1 MMSKPGE
8 VTGRHKL
15 NDEQRKERA
24 QLLKAGHDAFDKE
37 NYKKALDNYNRAAV
51 LDGSDPEVWYSLG
64 LAYYNLGFNRE
75 AWRSYKLA
83 IHTDPDS
90 IEAVWYAAEFLYNIE
105 DYPLAKLLLERYLLM
120 ESDQEKIDEAREL
133 LREVQHEL
141 GGEEPERPLA
151 VPQPATEEE
160 EVEEE
165 DELEGFDVED
175 DDALAEEE
183 EEDLEDEDDELEYEE
198 QEGEFVAGLELHL
211 TGIESTCA
219 KCATPIPLDAP
230 YCYNCHAP
238 VFYKGK

>member
-1 MMSKPGE
+1 MNNSGE
-8 VTGRHKL
+8 VTARHKL
-15 NDEQRKERA
+15 TEEQRKQRA

-37 NYKKALDNYNRAAV
+37 NYKKALDSYNRAAV

-105 DYPLAKLLLERYLLM
+105 DYPLSKLLLEKYLQM
-120 ESDQEKIDEAREL
+120 ETDTEKIEEAREL
-133 LREVQHEL
+133 LGEVLHEL

-151 VPQPATEEE
+151 VPRPANEEE
-160 EVEEE
+160 E
-165 DELEGFDVED
+165 
-175 DDALAEEE
+175 EEE
-183 EEDLEDEDDELEYEE
+183 EEDLEGFDVEEEEELEEEEEEEYDEEDDDLGLEEE
-198 QEGEFVAGLELHL
+198 EGEFVPGLDLRL
-211 TGIESTCA
+211 SGFESSCA
-219 KCATPIPLDAP
+219 KCATPLPLDAP

>member
-1 MMSKPGE
+1 MNNAGE
-8 VTGRHKL
+8 ITGRHKL
-15 NDEQRKERA
+15 TEEQRKQRA

-37 NYKKALDNYNRAAV
+37 NYKKALESYNRAAV

-64 LAYYNLGFNRE
+64 LAYYNLGFTRE

-83 IHTDPDS
+83 LHTDPDS

-105 DYPLAKLLLERYLLM
+105 DYPLAKLLLERYLVM
-120 ESDQEKIDEAREL
+120 ETDQEKIDEAREV
-133 LREVQHEL
+133 LREVLREL

-165 DELEGFDVED
+165 NELEGFEVED
-175 DDALAEEE
+175 EEADE
-183 EEDLEDEDDELEYEE
+183 EEDDRDEEEDELDYEE
-198 QEGEFVAGLELHL
+198 EGEFVAGLELHL
-211 TGIESTCA
+211 TGMAATCT
-219 KCATPIPLDAP
+219 KCATPIPQDAP